1 MKIEIKYLD
10 CGVFGTIIDCDAPGI
25 LCPFC
30 KERSVVFSET
40 KEVTPQELYSLLKYN
55 RNKIIS
61 I

>member
-10 CGVFGTIIDCDAPGI
+10 CGVFGTIIDCDAPRI
-25 LCPFC
+25 FCPFC

-40 KEVTPQELYSLLKYN
+40 KEVTPHELYSLLKYN

>member
-1 MKIEIKYLD
+1 MNKYRVIYGYCHPHAVL
-10 CGVFGTIIDCDAPGI
+10 TH
-25 LCPFC
+25 LT
-30 KERSVVFSET
+30 VVFSET